1 MYMCNK
7 VIKSVC
13 WDITSKCN
21 DSCAFCYR
29 NKCTGDLSVD
39 DNMTILKKLID
50 ANVEKISFVG
60 GEPLL
65 YEQICK
71 LIEFGK
77 KYSENKIL
85 FSITTNGI
93 LFTDFKDGNI
103 VVKESFLSKIIQN
116 IDWITF
122 SLDAP
127 DNETQVMMGRN
138 DSHFERISTL
148 IKFIKNKY
156 PKKKIKINTIVSKIN
171 YTYMDEMYRLLLNY
185 GISRWKLFRFLP
197 SRGDALK
204 NRDKYYI
211 TENEFDKVIN
221 CLISRVD
228 NKKIRITVN
237 DYSQF
242 DNSYVT
248 ISSFGELVV
257 YQNGTYHTRLN
268 LLNESL
274 EEVYKYINVE
284 RHNINRT
291 DFKMF

>member
-1 MYMCNK
+1 MCNN

-29 NKCTGDLSVD
+29 NKCTSDLRVD

-50 ANVEKISFVG
+50 ADIEKISFVG

-71 LIEFGK
+71 LIEYGK
-77 KYSENKIL
+77 KYSNNKVL

-93 LFTDFKDGNI
+93 LFTDCEDDNI
-103 VVKESFLSKIIQN
+103 VIKENFLSRILQH

-127 DNETQVMMGRN
+127 NSETQIMMGRN
-138 DSHFERISTL
+138 DRHFERISAL
-148 IKFIKNKY
+148 IKFIGDRY
-156 PKKKIKINTIVSKIN
+156 PKKKIKINTVVTKIN
-171 YTYMDEMYRLLLNY
+171 YTYMNEMYRLLLNY

-204 NRDKYYI
+204 NKDKYYI
-211 TENEFDKVIN
+211 TENEFNDVVN
-221 CLISRVD
+221 SLISRSD
-228 NKKIRITVN
+228 NKQIRITIN

-248 ISSFGELVV
+248 ISSSGELVV

-268 LLNESL
+268 LLSDSF
-274 EEVYKYINVE
+274 EETYKYIDIE
-284 RHNINRT
+284 KHNINRS
-291 DFKMF
+291 DFKMV